1 MEDNNHKTNH
11 CESTAVT
18 AANAAIETETDNKR
32 SKIIESMKFI
42 ASLLFLLSSIYST
55 YSYNNNTNNTTND
68 NRSSSLSSFFTR
80 ESIQNSIVSS
90 FFFDNHNND
99 SIHRRRLLLND
110 NNNNNNKKN
119 IPSYM
124 NDLIKDLE
132 DRKKLFENTPP
143 DEVKYWF
150 EYTGP
155 LQVCNLYS

>member
-55 YSYNNNTNNTTND
+55 YSYNNNTNND

-99 SIHRRRLLLND
+99 KIHRRRLLLND